1 MEEISPARRSWL
13 QKLFISPDE
22 PRLRAAWRL
31 LGQLLLLVVSIAI
44 LGGLTNWL
52 LSALDDISYG
62 GFLLQTA
69 LITSAAITFSI
80 LFARRFLDRRSF
92 TSLGLNW
99 NRQAINDV
107 IFGVALTGLMIG
119 LIYLLEWIAGWLTVE
134 SLAWQSE
141 SWGNLAASILIM
153 VILFGL
159 VGWQEE
165 LISRGYWLQNLRDGL
180 NLSLGVLL
188 SSALFALAHSFN
200 PNLSWQ
206 AFLGLFLSGLFLA
219 FGYLRTRQL
228 WLPIGL
234 HLGWNFFEGVVFGF
248 PVSGQYFYQ
257 VIRQTVNGPDIITG
271 GAFGPE
277 GGLILLPA
285 LLLGT
290 VGIFFYTKN
299 RIPVQKEINSLEASP
314 N

>member
-1 MEEISPARRSWL
+1 MEEPTPARRSWL

-31 LGQLLLLVVSIAI
+31 LGQLLLLVLSIAI
-44 LGGLTNWL
+44 LGGLTNWFL
-52 LSALDDISYG
+52 GALDDISYG
-62 GFLLQTA
+62 GFLLLTT
-69 LITSAAITFSI
+69 LITSLAITFSI
-80 LFARRFLDRRSF
+80 LITRRFLDHRTF
-92 TSLGLNW
+92 TSLGLIVH
-99 NRQAINDV
+99 RQAFYDL

-119 LIYLLEWIAGWLTVE
+119 LIYLLEWAAGWLTVE

-141 SWGNLAASILIM
+141 SWGDLAASILIM
-153 VILFGL
+153 TILFGL
-159 VGWQEE
+159 VSWQEE
-165 LISRGYWLQNLRDGL
+165 LISRGYWLQNLRAGL

-219 FGYLRTRQL
+219 YGYLRTRQL

-234 HLGWNFFEGVVFGF
+234 HLGWNFFEGTVFGF

-257 VIRQTVNGPDIITG
+257 VIRQTVSGPDIITG
-271 GAFGPE
+271 GTFGPE

-290 VGIFFYTKN
+290 AGVFWYTKN
-299 RIPVQKEINSLEASP
+299 RIPVQQEMTEQT
-314 N
+314 

>member
-1 MEEISPARRSWL
+1 L
-13 QKLFISPDE
+13 K
-22 PRLRAAWRL
+22 
-31 LGQLLLLVVSIAI
+31 G
-44 LGGLTNWL
+44 
-52 LSALDDISYG
+52 
-62 GFLLQTA
+62 
-69 LITSAAITFSI
+69 
-80 LFARRFLDRRSF
+80 
-92 TSLGLNW
+92 
-99 NRQAINDV
+99 NRQAIYDLF
-107 IFGVALTGLMIG
+107 FGIALAGLMIG
-119 LIYLLEWIAGWLTVE
+119 LIFLLEWAAGWLTVE

-159 VGWQEE
+159 VSWQEE
-165 LISRGYWLQNLRDGL
+165 LISRGYWLQNLRAGL

-219 FGYLRTRQL
+219 YGYLRTRQL

-234 HLGWNFFEGVVFGF
+234 HLGWNFFEGNAFGF

-257 VIRQTVNGPDIITG
+257 LIRQTVSGPDIITG

-290 VGIFFYTKN
+290 VGIFWYTRN
-299 RIPVQKEINSLEASP
+299 RNRVQQQVIEDT
-314 N
+314 

>member
-1 MEEISPARRSWL
+1 MEEPTPARRPWL
-13 QKLFISPDE
+13 QKPFISPDE

-31 LGQLLLLVVSIAI
+31 LGQLLLLVLGIAI
-44 LGGLTNWL
+44 LGGLANWFL
-52 LSALDDISYG
+52 GPLDDISYG
-62 GFLLQTA
+62 GFLLLTT
-69 LITSAAITFSI
+69 LITGLAITLSI
-80 LFARRFLDRRSF
+80 LIARRLLDRRTF
-92 TSLGLNW
+92 TSLGLKG
-99 NRQAINDV
+99 NRQAIYDLF
-107 IFGVALTGLMIG
+107 FGIVLTGLMIG
-119 LIYLLEWIAGWLTVE
+119 LIYLLEWAAGWLTVE

-141 SWGNLAASILIM
+141 SWGNLTASILIM

-165 LISRGYWLQNLRDGL
+165 LISRGYWLQNLRAGL

-188 SSALFALAHSFN
+188 SSAFFALAHSFN

-219 FGYLRTRQL
+219 YGYLRTRQL

-234 HLGWNFFEGVVFGF
+234 HIGWNFFEGTMFGF

-257 VIRQTVNGPDIITG
+257 VIRQTVSGPDIITG

-290 VGIFFYTKN
+290 VGIFWYTKN
-299 RIPVQKEINSLEASP
+299 RIPVQKEVTEET
-314 N
+314 

>member
-1 MEEISPARRSWL
+1 MEEPTPARRPWL

-22 PRLRAAWRL
+22 SRLRAAWRL
-31 LGQLLLLVVSIAI
+31 LGQLLLLVLGIAI
-44 LGGLTNWL
+44 LGGLANWFL
-52 LSALDDISYG
+52 GPLDDISYG
-62 GFLLQTA
+62 GFLLLTT
-69 LITSAAITFSI
+69 LITGLAITLSI
-80 LFARRFLDRRSF
+80 IIARRLLDRRTF
-92 TSLGLNW
+92 TSLGLKG
-99 NRQAINDV
+99 NRQAIYDLF
-107 IFGVALTGLMIG
+107 FGIVLTGLMIG
-119 LIYLLEWIAGWLTVE
+119 LIYLLEWAAGWLTVE

-141 SWGNLAASILIM
+141 SWGNLTASILIM

-165 LISRGYWLQNLRDGL
+165 LISRGYWLQNLRAGL

-188 SSALFALAHSFN
+188 SSAFFALAHSFN

-219 FGYLRTRQL
+219 YGYLRTRQL

-234 HLGWNFFEGVVFGF
+234 HIGWNFFEGTMFGF

-257 VIRQTVNGPDIITG
+257 VIRQTVSGPDIITG

-290 VGIFFYTKN
+290 VGVFFYTKN
-299 RIPVQKEINSLEASP
+299 RIPVQKEVTEET
-314 N
+314 

>member
-1 MEEISPARRSWL
+1 MEEITPVRRSWL
-13 QKLFISPDE
+13 QNLFISPDE

-31 LGQLLLLVVSIAI
+31 LGQLLLLVLSIAI
-44 LGGLTNWL
+44 LGGVTNWL
-52 LSALDDISYG
+52 TLDDISYG
-62 GFLLQTA
+62 GFPLLTA
-69 LITSAAITFSI
+69 LITCAAITFSI
-80 LFARRFLDRRSF
+80 LITRRYLDRRSF
-92 TSLGLNW
+92 SSLGLIW
-99 NRQAINDV
+99 TRQAVYDLL
-107 IFGVALTGLMIG
+107 FGAALTGLMIG
-119 LIYLLEWIAGWLTVE
+119 LIYLLEWTAGWLTVE

-141 SWGNLAASILIM
+141 SWGNLAGSILIM
-153 VILFGL
+153 VVLFGL
-159 VGWQEE
+159 MGWQEE
-165 LISRGYWLQNLRDGL
+165 LLSRGYWLQNLRAGL

-188 SSALFALAHSFN
+188 SSAMFALAHWFN

-219 FGYLRTRQL
+219 YGYLRTRQL

-234 HLGWNFFEGVVFGF
+234 HLGWNFFEGIVFGY

-257 VIRQTVNGPDIITG
+257 VIRQTVSGPDIITG

-290 VGIFFYTKN
+290 VGIYYYTKN
-299 RIPVQKEINSLEASP
+299 RIPAQKETNSIETSL

>member
-1 MEEISPARRSWL
+1 MMEEPTPARRSWL
-13 QKLFISPDE
+13 QKLFISSDE

-31 LGQLLLLVVSIAI
+31 LGQLLLLVLSIAF
-44 LGGLTNWL
+44 LGALANWFL
-52 LSALDDISYG
+52 NTLDDISYE
-62 GFLLQTA
+62 GFLLLTT
-69 LITSAAITFSI
+69 LITCLAITLSI
-80 LFARRFLDRRSF
+80 FIARRFLDRRTF
-92 TSLGLNW
+92 ISLGLKG
-99 NRQAINDV
+99 NRQAIYDLF
-107 IFGVALTGLMIG
+107 FGIAITGLMIG
-119 LIYLLEWIAGWLTVE
+119 LIYLLEWAAGWLTVE

-159 VGWQEE
+159 VSWQEE
-165 LISRGYWLQNLRDGL
+165 LISRGYWLQNLRAGL

-219 FGYLRTRQL
+219 YGYLQTRQV

-234 HLGWNFFEGVVFGF
+234 HLGWNFFEGNVFGF

-257 VIRQTVNGPDIITG
+257 LIRQTTSGPDIITG

-290 VGIFFYTKN
+290 AGVFWYTRN
-299 RIPVQKEINSLEASP
+299 RNRVQQKVIEDT
-314 N
+314 